1 MKLMANTAMAKKI
14 FNSIFRT
21 IMLLLVCLLAIGL
34 LVSRP
39 VFVKKIADE
48 TDAFVDVEDLKKH
61 VRFLSETALPRNSA
75 NPGNLKIVAEYIKA
89 QFSLSTPNV
98 RFQSYPV
105 RDNEYQNVIAN
116 FGPDTKDIIIIGA
129 HYDAFS
135 TYPGADD
142 NASGV
147 SGLIELGKLL
157 SKIELKHRVVLVAY
171 TLEEPPY
178 FATEKMG
185 SFVHASSLN
194 NNVRLMISLEMIGY
208 FSEVD
213 SSQSFP
219 VPLLSFFY
227 PKQGSFIAVADSLMS
242 NNAVGLKASI
252 NRFTDLPAYSINA
265 PRWVPGMDFSDHRSY
280 WHFGYPAIMVTDTA
294 FYRNKKYH
302 EQEDTYDRLNYNSM
316 AKVIYGVFKYI
327 QILDGEI

>member
-1 MKLMANTAMAKKI
+1 MVKNAMVNKI
-14 FNSIFRT
+14 FKSIFR
-21 IMLLLVCLLAIGL
+21 IFILLLVCLLAIGL

-39 VFVKKIADE
+39 VFVKKVTDE
-48 TDAFVDVEDLKKH
+48 TNAFINAEDLKRH
-61 VRFLSETALPRNSA
+61 VMFLSETALPRNSA
-75 NPGNLKIVAEYIKA
+75 NPENLKIVAEYIKT

-98 RFQSYPV
+98 NFQSYPI
-105 RDNEYQNVIAN
+105 RGLEYHNVIAN
-116 FGPDTKDIIIIGA
+116 FGPDKQDIIIIGA

-178 FATEKMG
+178 FATDKMG
-185 SFVHASSLN
+185 SFVHASSLLN

-208 FSEVD
+208 FSDVD

-242 NNAVGLKASI
+242 NNAMGLKASI

-302 EQEDTYDRLNYNSM
+302 EQEDTYDRLNYKSM